1 MPEFVNGYVLNIILQ
16 LIAGMIVSVV
26 DPQPGDRIIDCCAAP
41 GGKTLYIASQLSGQG
56 ILHCKKIHIGQLKW
70 LLLYMNLSCCLNE
83 DLCNAYSFFFSAV
96 KAEMKINVFF
106 SFLIDSSIR
115 WFVWGLQSFLQLN
128 TEYRVF
134 PFWLLRWT
142 FFLGWREGHT
152 WELNWK
158 TQTQNL
164 FHTSDCLNWVKLLGE
179 VLQILNLHF
188 GLWNIPFKDG
198 R

>member
-83 DLCNAYSFFFSAV
+83 DLCNAYSFFFPAV

-115 WFVWGLQSFLQLN
+115 
-128 TEYRVF
+128 
-134 PFWLLRWT
+134 
-142 FFLGWREGHT
+142 
-152 WELNWK
+152 
-158 TQTQNL
+158 
-164 FHTSDCLNWVKLLGE
+164 
-179 VLQILNLHF
+179 
-188 GLWNIPFKDG
+188 
-198 R
+198 

>member
-1 MPEFVNGYVLNIILQ
+1 ML
-16 LIAGMIVSVV
+16 
-26 DPQPGDRIIDCCAAP
+26 CC
-41 GGKTLYIASQLSGQG
+41 SRGQNS
-56 ILHCKKIHIGQLKW
+56 LHCIPIKW
-70 LLLYMNLSCCLNE
+70 PRYSSLQENSYRSVEVVATIYESFLLLEWGLVQCLFI
-83 DLCNAYSFFFSAV
+83 FFFLQWKQKWKS
-96 KAEMKINVFF
+96 MFFF

-134 PFWLLRWT
+134 PLWLLRWT

>member
-83 DLCNAYSFFFSAV
+83 DLCNAYSFFF
-96 KAEMKINVFF
+96 
-106 SFLIDSSIR
+106 
-115 WFVWGLQSFLQLN
+115 LQ
-128 TEYRVF
+128 
-134 PFWLLRWT
+134 
-142 FFLGWREGHT
+142 
-152 WELNWK
+152 
-158 TQTQNL
+158 
-164 FHTSDCLNWVKLLGE
+164 
-179 VLQILNLHF
+179 
-188 GLWNIPFKDG
+188 
-198 R
+198 